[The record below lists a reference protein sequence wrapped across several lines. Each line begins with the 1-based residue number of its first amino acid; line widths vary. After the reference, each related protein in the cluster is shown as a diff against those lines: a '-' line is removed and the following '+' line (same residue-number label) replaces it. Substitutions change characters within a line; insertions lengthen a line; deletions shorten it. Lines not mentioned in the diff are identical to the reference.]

1 MASKQGNKQPL
12 SALEQ
17 KMLECSNLF
26 EQSFAPAALP
36 KAHGSRHHRA
46 GQWAPVLPAA
56 GPPLVVVPPAYR
68 ELERRVV
75 GPRGAIE
82 GALVCS
88 LLLASGLP
96 RPTLGRIWD
105 LCSRTQ
111 PGSFTQRELHTA
123 LALVAVAQAGHPP
136 ELELLSRLPQLP
148 VPVFGPPNG
157 TWPTPLSR
165 PCAAPPGPDSGDDDF
180 DDFKSAPGAA
190 GEAVDVPSS
199 GPPLSGTP
207 GGQQPP
213 PAAPLSLGIGLPSL
227 VPNISAPPA
236 PVDDFADF
244 QAAFPSKPALPME
257 EDRYSALK
265 DLLPTD
271 GPPLR
276 AHSDTAETWHNPLPE
291 ADDFGDFCHVQV
303 IAPTTPEK
311 PNLLDEPLC
320 GPFSSQSHDSI
331 SIGDGLSV
339 NSLDFGA
346 REGSLSSRHGSVL
359 SLDFR
364 IGNSDDDETTS
375 ARTVGSDEAT
385 GAARADSQEE
395 VSETDGTS
403 DAQPDATSQPILLLD
418 KYSVIRGISQDAV
431 APVVGG
437 EAACMD
443 SWARCL
449 ESVHELIAEAESI
462 FNRDAS
468 SQVCREAL
476 DTEEGSAYVRNLAE
490 VYRVCQRIALA
501 SRLLGLQSEQVDR
514 LCTEVQA
521 TWQRLSAFL
530 ENSCLFTLEVS
541 PAEDPR
547 WLPSAEES
555 ARSCGVCLLHVDN
568 ADIASSKL
576 SYSGRE
582 YHSPC
587 ANLWVNCVNSLL
599 PAVTPVQLL

>member
-26 EQSFAPAALP
+26 EKSFVAGPKQRQQHPQQKWATPVVAPA
-36 KAHGSRHHRA
+36 
-46 GQWAPVLPAA
+46 
-56 GPPLVVVPPAYR
+56 GPLVPPAYR
-68 ELERRVV
+68 ELERRVL
-75 GPRGAIE
+75 GPRGDIE

-105 LCSRTQ
+105 LCSRTR
-111 PGSFTQRELHTA
+111 PGSFTQRELHAA
-123 LALVAVAQAGHPP
+123 LALVALAQAGHAPS
-136 ELELLSRLPQLP
+136 LELLARLPQLP
-148 VPVFGPPNG
+148 VPVFPPCPPNG
-157 TWPTPLSR
+157 SSR
-165 PCAAPPGPDSGDDDF
+165 PWPPPSQPQHPAGPAGDDDF
-180 DDFKSAPGAA
+180 DDFKSAPSKEAA
-190 GEAVDVPSS
+190 AAATSPPRTDI
-199 GPPLSGTP
+199 GPPEE
-207 GGQQPP
+207 
-213 PAAPLSLGIGLPSL
+213 
-227 VPNISAPPA
+227 
-236 PVDDFADF
+236 DDFADF
-244 QAAFPSKPALPME
+244 QAAFPPSSLSPAPPPTG
-257 EDRYSALK
+257 DRYSALK
-265 DLLPTD
+265 DLLPTQD
-271 GPPLR
+271 VPSLGPLPQ
-276 AHSDTAETWHNPLPE
+276 HSDAAETWHNPLPE
-291 ADDFGDFCHVQV
+291 VDDFGDFCHVQV
-303 IAPTTPEK
+303 IAPSTPEK

-320 GPFSSQSHDSI
+320 GAFSSQSHDSV

-364 IGNSDDDETTS
+364 VANSDDEETTS
-375 ARTVGSDEAT
+375 ARTAGSDEGRGST
-385 GAARADSQEE
+385 AARVDSQEE
-395 VSETDGTS
+395 GSPEEADGAS

-418 KYSVIRGISQDAV
+418 KYSVIRGLNQEE
-431 APVVGG
+431 VVGG

-449 ESVHELIAEAESI
+449 ESVLELVAEADSI

-476 DTEEGSAYVRNLAE
+476 DTEEGGAYVRNLCE

-501 SRLLGLQSEQVDR
+501 SRLLGLHSDQVDS
-514 LCTEVQA
+514 LCGQVQA
-521 TWQRLSAFL
+521 TWQRLASFL
-530 ENSCLFTLEVS
+530 ENSCLLSLEVS

-547 WLPSAEES
+547 WLPSGEES
-555 ARSCGVCLLHVDN
+555 ARSCGVCLLNVDN
-568 ADIASSKL
+568 ADIAPSKL

>member
-1 MASKQGNKQPL
+1 MASKPGNKQPL

-26 EQSFAPAALP
+26 EQSFV
-36 KAHGSRHHRA
+36 G
-46 GQWAPVLPAA
+46 
-56 GPPLVVVPPAYR
+56 GPPTSQRQRPWGGPPPPPVTGLVPPAYG
-68 ELERRVV
+68 ELERRVR
-75 GPRGAIE
+75 GPRGGAIE

-105 LCSRTQ
+105 LCSRTR
-111 PGSFTQRELHTA
+111 PGSFTQRELHQA
-123 LALVAVAQAGHPP
+123 LALVALAQAGHAPS
-136 ELELLSRLPQLP
+136 LELLGRLPQLP
-148 VPVFGPPNG
+148 VPVFAPGPPNG
-157 TWPTPLSR
+157 SSSRTPWP
-165 PCAAPPGPDSGDDDF
+165 APPSQPCPPAGAAGDDDF
-180 DDFKSAPGAA
+180 DDFKSAPGAPRQ
-190 GEAVDVPSS
+190 EAAASVD
-199 GPPLSGTP
+199 
-207 GGQQPP
+207 
-213 PAAPLSLGIGLPSL
+213 AGLPGD
-227 VPNISAPPA
+227 
-236 PVDDFADF
+236 DDFADF
-244 QAAFPSKPALPME
+244 QAAFPSSASPALPPTR
-257 EDRYSALK
+257 DRYSALK
-265 DLLPTD
+265 DLPTLARD
-271 GPPLR
+271 GPSLR
-276 AHSDTAETWHNPLPE
+276 PPQHSAGCPSSAAVLSTVQAAETWHNPLPE

-303 IAPTTPEK
+303 IAPPEK

-320 GPFSSQSHDSI
+320 GALSSQSHDST

-364 IGNSDDDETTS
+364 VGNSDDEETTS
-375 ARTVGSDEAT
+375 ARTAGSDEGRGT
-385 GAARADSQEE
+385 RADSQEE
-395 VSETDGTS
+395 GASEEADGTL
-403 DAQPDATSQPILLLD
+403 DAQLDATSQPILLLD
-418 KYSVIRGISQDAV
+418 KYSVIRGINQEE
-431 APVVGG
+431 VVGG
-437 EAACMD
+437 EAACLG

-449 ESVHELIAEAESI
+449 ESVLELVGEAESI

-476 DTEEGSAYVRNLAE
+476 DTEEGGAYVRNLCE

-501 SRLLGLQSEQVDR
+501 SRLLGLHSDQVDG
-514 LCTEVQA
+514 LCAQVEA
-521 TWQRLSAFL
+521 SWQRLASFL
-530 ENSCLFTLEVS
+530 QNSCLLSLAVS

-568 ADIASSKL
+568 ADIAPCKL

-599 PAVTPVQLL
+599 PAVAPVQLL

>member
-26 EQSFAPAALP
+26 EKSFVAGPKQQRQRQQWVAPA
-36 KAHGSRHHRA
+36 
-46 GQWAPVLPAA
+46 
-56 GPPLVVVPPAYR
+56 PLVPPAYR
-68 ELERRVV
+68 ELERRVL
-75 GPRGAIE
+75 GPRGDIE

-88 LLLASGLP
+88 LLLASGLS

-105 LCSRTQ
+105 LCSRTR
-111 PGSFTQRELHTA
+111 PGSFTQRELHAA
-123 LALVAVAQAGHPP
+123 LALVALAQAGHTPS
-136 ELELLSRLPQLP
+136 LELLARLPQLP
-148 VPVFGPPNG
+148 VPVFPPCPPNG
-157 TWPTPLSR
+157 SSR
-165 PCAAPPGPDSGDDDF
+165 PWPPPSQPQHPAGPAGDDDF
-180 DDFKSAPGAA
+180 DDFKSAPSKEAA
-190 GEAVDVPSS
+190 AVPSPPS
-199 GPPLSGTP
+199 ADIGPPEE
-207 GGQQPP
+207 
-213 PAAPLSLGIGLPSL
+213 
-227 VPNISAPPA
+227 
-236 PVDDFADF
+236 DDFADF
-244 QAAFPSKPALPME
+244 QAAFPHSSPSPAPPPTG
-257 EDRYSALK
+257 DRYSALK
-265 DLLPTD
+265 DLLPTQD
-271 GPPLR
+271 GPSLGRLPQ
-276 AHSDTAETWHNPLPE
+276 HSDAAADTWHNPLPE

-303 IAPTTPEK
+303 IAPPTPEK

-320 GPFSSQSHDSI
+320 GAFSSQSHDSI

-364 IGNSDDDETTS
+364 VANSDDEETTS
-375 ARTVGSDEAT
+375 AQTAGSDEGRGST
-385 GAARADSQEE
+385 AARADSQGEGSPEE
-395 VSETDGTS
+395 ADGAS
-403 DAQPDATSQPILLLD
+403 DAQPDAMSQPILLLD
-418 KYSVIRGISQDAV
+418 KYSVIRGLNQEE
-431 APVVGG
+431 VVGG

-449 ESVHELIAEAESI
+449 ESVLELVAEADSI

-476 DTEEGSAYVRNLAE
+476 DTEEGGAYVRNLCE
-490 VYRVCQRIALA
+490 VYRVCQRIGLA
-501 SRLLGLQSEQVDR
+501 SRLLGLHSDQVDA
-514 LCTEVQA
+514 LCGQVQA
-521 TWQRLSAFL
+521 TWQRLASFL
-530 ENSCLFTLEVS
+530 ENSCLLSLEVS

-547 WLPSAEES
+547 WLPRGEE
-555 ARSCGVCLLHVDN
+555 AARRSCGVCLLNV
-568 ADIASSKL
+568 DIAPSKL